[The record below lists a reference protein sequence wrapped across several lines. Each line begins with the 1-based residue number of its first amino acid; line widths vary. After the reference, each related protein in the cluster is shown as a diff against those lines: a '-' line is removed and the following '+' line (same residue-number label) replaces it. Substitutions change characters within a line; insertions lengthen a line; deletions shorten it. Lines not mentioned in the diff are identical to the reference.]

1 MRRSCRIFLVV
12 SLLWA
17 SVLNAQALKAS
28 PAATDMVD
36 IEADRLDVHT
46 EKGTATFKGNVRAV
60 RTDVTVRAD
69 SITLVYDRN
78 TRKVGLLVAEG
89 AVSIRWKDKEAT
101 CSRVEYRLA
110 TEVMVLTGNVIIT
123 RGPERLSGQKVTLD
137 LKNDTQVVEG
147 GAGRVRVRVDA
158 SEGSGIMQ
166 WGR

>member
-1 MRRSCRIFLVV
+1 LVI

-17 SVLNAQALKAS
+17 SALHAQAVKAS

-46 EKGTATFKGNVRAV
+46 TKGTATFRGNVRAV

-69 SITLVYDRN
+69 SITLTYDQN
-78 TRKVGLLVAEG
+78 TRKVALLIAEG
-89 AVSIRWKDKEAT
+89 NVSIQWKDREAT

-110 TEVMVLTGNVIIT
+110 AEVMVLTGNVLIT
-123 RGPERLSGQKVTLD
+123 RGKERLSGQKVTLD

-158 SEGSGIMQ
+158 SEGTGIMQ
-166 WGR
+166 WRR

>member
-1 MRRSCRIFLVV
+1 MRRSCRIFLVI

-17 SVLNAQALKAS
+17 SALHAQAVKAS

-46 EKGTATFKGNVRAV
+46 TKGTATFRGNVRAV

-69 SITLVYDRN
+69 SITLTYDQN
-78 TRKVGLLVAEG
+78 TRKVALLIAEG
-89 AVSIRWKDKEAT
+89 NVSIQWKDREAT

-110 TEVMVLTGNVIIT
+110 AEVMVLTGNVLIT
-123 RGPERLSGQKVTLD
+123 RGKERLSGQKVTLD

-158 SEGSGIMQ
+158 SEGTGIMQ
-166 WGR
+166 WRR

>member
-17 SVLNAQALKAS
+17 AALNAQALKAS

-46 EKGTATFKGNVRAV
+46 TKGTATFKGNVRAV
-60 RTDVTVRAD
+60 RTDVTLRAD
-69 SITLVYDRN
+69 SITLNYDQN

-89 AVSIRWKDKEAT
+89 AVSIQWRDKEAS
-101 CSRVEYRLA
+101 CNRVEYRLA
-110 TEVMVLTGNVIIT
+110 TEVMVLAGNVLIT

-158 SEGSGIMQ
+158 SEGTGIMQ
-166 WGR
+166 WRR